1 MTALNDR
8 IAGLSPEKRAMFEK
22 KLALASQAKS
32 LRTPLVRD
40 DSNPPIASL
49 VQQGFWAME
58 QIEADTSR
66 LNVGFTL
73 RLHGPLD
80 VSAMERAL
88 SALIDRHDALRARFS
103 ASLEGELQVETMPS
117 WQFELPQVD
126 LSHIP
131 PSEMEPSLQVAVHA
145 EVNHPFRL
153 DSENLIRG
161 VLYELGEEE
170 HVLQL
175 TIHHLVIDGWG
186 VGIAFRDLSE
196 LYNSALTGKP
206 ANLPDLPVRFT
217 DFAHW
222 HREQLAGP
230 EGQRLLAFWLR
241 ELAGA
246 PTVLSLPTDRPRPRY
261 QTFRGRTRSFP
272 VSYSLTAA
280 IQECCQRENVTPFM
294 ILLAG
299 VYSVFAKYTGQS
311 DMLVGSPMAARMQ
324 METEQI
330 VGCFTN
336 TVVLRG
342 QLTGDPTF
350 YDLLHRVRKTTLD
363 AFAHQDLPFDVLKQK
378 LSVDR
383 DPSRAPVVQVL
394 VIYQNTTIDVPHF
407 DGLSTKIESVTTN
420 SSKVDLTIE
429 LNPQGQA
436 LEVDIEY
443 NIDLFDSATIDRL
456 WSHLES
462 FLTWA
467 IAAPDQKVA
476 AIPVHTSAQQQ
487 QLLVDWNQTQTDY
500 PRDVPLAS
508 LVEAQVARTPHAVA
522 VTSGDRQLTFSELNH
537 RANQLAHHLRRHGI
551 GPDQLVGVCL
561 NRSIDLV
568 VALLAIVKA
577 GGAYLPIDPL
587 LPSDR
592 IQYLIEDSGVATILS
607 EQQLHSHLPSFK
619 GTTIL
624 MEDRGWRENPRENL
638 GVAVDPRSLAYLM
651 YTSGS
656 TGKPKGVQVPRQALT
671 NFLWSMRNLLQLTEA
686 DRVLAVTTI
695 SFDIAGLEMWLPM
708 LVGARI
714 IVATREDASDGKLL
728 LGLMEAHDI
737 TFMQAT
743 PITWQLLFL
752 AGMKHKRNL
761 QVVCGGEAMPP
772 ELAAQLVPAV
782 RRLWNMYG
790 PTETTVWSTAYV
802 VTDPDQP
809 ILIGRPIAN
818 TLCYI
823 LDSQNQPMPIG
834 VTGELYL
841 AGDGLANGY
850 LNRPELTAAAFVAD
864 PFQGGGKRM
873 YRTGDL
879 ARYRAD
885 GNIECLGRIDHQV
898 KLRGYRVELGEIE
911 AALKDIPEISEAVVI
926 LREDQPGDK
935 RLVAYIVCS
944 SGIVPEASDIIRV
957 LKTKLP
963 YYMVPAAYQV
973 LAKMPV
979 SPSGKTDR
987 KALPAP
993 QAQQLS
999 NAGTYEA
1006 PRGPVQEILA
1016 RIWSEVLDVPRVGIH
1031 DDYFDLGGDS
1041 LRAVRLIL
1049 KIRQAFPESRPSL
1062 ATFLR
1067 APTIERFASTLTG
1080 GDADWS
1086 CLVPVREVGSRPPFF
1101 CVHGAGG
1108 NWMSMRALA
1117 MAMPSDQPFYCL
1129 QARGL
1134 DGRSAPFTTVEET
1147 ATSYIE
1153 YVRSA
1158 QPHGPYNLGGG
1169 CYGGLVAFEMACQ
1182 LRAMGEKVDV
1192 LALIDSLNHSYS
1204 RHIPKSRVLYFK
1216 ISFIIRR
1223 TIHHLRHL
1231 EATNPSERRRYL
1243 WQRFKIGWRVI
1254 TDAKSVFSGAPLSS
1268 DPNDDFRDVSASDS
1282 GGDDFEENL
1291 DRIRDASLAA
1301 SRKFVPKPYDG
1312 QVTVFRAKQR
1322 PDEPYSDAAL
1332 GWGPVVFGGV
1342 TVHEIDADHNNIFEP
1357 PAVNSV
1363 AELLDAEL
1371 YTRELSV
1378 RYRAQTTP
1386 NW

>member
-8 IAGLSPEKRAMFEK
+8 IAGLSPEKRALFDR
-22 KLALASQAKS
+22 KLALASNAAAP
-32 LRTPLVRD
+32 RTPIVRD
-40 DSNPPIASL
+40 ESLPPIASL
-49 VQQGFWAME
+49 VQRGFWAME

-80 VSAMERAL
+80 VRAMENAL

-103 ASLEGELQVETMPS
+103 ASVDGELQVETMPS
-117 WQFELPQVD
+117 WQFALPVVD
-126 LSHIP
+126 LSAIP
-131 PSEMEPSLQVAVHA
+131 VGELETSLQADLYA
-145 EVNHPFRL
+145 EVNHPFLL

-161 VLYELGEEE
+161 ILYQLGEQD
-170 HVLQL
+170 HILQL

-186 VGIAFRDLSE
+186 VGIAFRDLAE
-196 LYNSALTGKP
+196 LYNSALTGHP

-217 DFAHW
+217 DFARW

-230 EGQRLLAFWLR
+230 EGERLLAFWLDQ
-241 ELAGA
+241 LAGA
-246 PTVLSLPTDRPRPRY
+246 PTVLSLPTDRPRPPY
-261 QTFRGRTRSFP
+261 QTFRGKTLSFP
-272 VSYSLTAA
+272 VSDSLNTA
-280 IQECCQRENVTPFM
+280 IQECCLRENVTPFM
-294 ILLAG
+294 IVLAG
-299 VYSVFAKYTGQS
+299 VYSVFAKYTGQN
-311 DMLVGSPMAARMQ
+311 DILVGSPMAARMQ

-342 QLTGDPTF
+342 QLTGEPSF
-350 YDLLHRVRKTTLD
+350 HDLLHRVRKTALD

-378 LSVDR
+378 LSIDR

-394 VIYQNTTIDVPHF
+394 VISQNTSIDLPHF
-407 DGLSTKIESVTTN
+407 DGLSTEIESVTTD
-420 SSKVDLTIE
+420 SSMVDLTID
-429 LNPQGQA
+429 LKPQGRA
-436 LEVDIEY
+436 LEVDIQY
-443 NIDLFDSATIDRL
+443 NIDLFDSSTID
-456 WSHLES
+456 LET
-462 FLTWA
+462 FLTRA
-467 IAAPDQKVA
+467 IEAPDQKIA
-476 AIPVHTSAQQQ
+476 AISLLTAAQER
-487 QLLVDWNQTQTDY
+487 QLLVDWNQTQADY
-500 PRDVPLAS
+500 PRDVPLAA
-508 LVEAQVARTPHAVA
+508 LVEAQVKRTPQAVA
-522 VTSGDRQLTFSELNH
+522 ITCGDKQLTFAELNE
-537 RANQLAHHLRRHGI
+537 RANQLAHHLLRHGA

-561 NRSIDLV
+561 SRSLDTI
-568 VALLAIVKA
+568 VALLAIIKT

-592 IQYLIEDSGVATILS
+592 IQYLIEDSGVSTVIS
-607 EQQLHSHLPSFK
+607 EQQHVNYLPSFH
-619 GTTIL
+619 GTVIL
-624 MEDRGWRENPRENL
+624 MEDRGWQSSPRENP
-638 GVAVDPRSLAYLM
+638 GVAVDPTSLIYLI

-656 TGKPKGVQVPRQALT
+656 TGKPKGVQVPRGAFT
-671 NFLWSMRNLLQLTEA
+671 NFLWSMRDLLQLTDA

-695 SFDIAGLEMWLPM
+695 SFDMAGPEIWLP
-708 LVGARI
+708 LVVGARM
-714 IVATREDASDGKLL
+714 VLATREDAADGKLL
-728 LGLMEAHDI
+728 LGLIEDQDV

-743 PITWQLLFL
+743 PITWQLLFM
-752 AGMKHKRNL
+752 AGWKQKKNM

-782 RRLWNMYG
+782 KRLWNLYG

-802 VTDPDQP
+802 VTDPSQP
-809 ILIGRPIAN
+809 VLIGRPFAN

-823 LDSQNQPMPIG
+823 LDNQRQPVPIG
-834 VTGELYL
+834 VTGELYI
-841 AGDGLANGY
+841 AGDGMAIGY
-850 LNRPELTAAAFVAD
+850 LNRPELTSGAFVAD
-864 PFQGGGKRM
+864 PFQGGAKQM

-879 ARYRAD
+879 ARYRGD

-898 KLRGYRVELGEIE
+898 KLRGYRIELGEIE
-911 AALKDIPEISEAVVI
+911 AALKDIPEILEAVVT

-944 SGIVPEASDIIRV
+944 HGLVPETTDIIRV

-963 YYMVPAAYQV
+963 YYMVPAVYQT
-973 LAKMPV
+973 LAKLPV
-979 SPSGKTDR
+979 SPSGKIDR
-987 KALPAP
+987 KALPVP
-993 QAQQLS
+993 HAQQVS
-999 NAGTYEA
+999 TAGTYEA

-1016 RIWSEVLDVPRVGIH
+1016 RIWSEVLEVPRVGIH

-1086 CLVPVREVGSRPPFF
+1086 CLVPVREGVERPPFF

-1117 MAMPSDQPFYCL
+1117 MAMPGDQPFYCL

-1134 DGRSAPFTTVEET
+1134 DGRTAPFTTVEET
-1147 ATSYIE
+1147 AACYVEYI
-1153 YVRSA
+1153 RSV
-1158 QPHGPYNLGGG
+1158 QPNGPYNLGGG

-1182 LRAMGEKVDV
+1182 LRAVGERVDV
-1192 LALIDSLNHSYS
+1192 LALIDATNHAYG
-1204 RHIPKSRVLYFK
+1204 RHVPKSRLLYFK
-1216 ISFIIRR
+1216 LSFIFRR
-1223 TIHHLRHL
+1223 TIHHLRQL
-1231 EATNPSERRRYL
+1231 EETNPAERRRYL

-1254 TDAKSVFSGAPLSS
+1254 TEAKDVFSADGMSI
-1268 DPNDDFRDVSASDS
+1268 DPNDEYRDRAASDS
-1282 GGDDFEENL
+1282 SGDDFEENL

-1301 SRKFVPKPYDG
+1301 SRKFIPKPYDG

-1322 PDEPYSDAAL
+1322 PDEPYSDVGL

-1371 YTRELSV
+1371 YTRELAA